1 MGRKRSSHTTGNKLA
16 AGAVLLFAV
25 VLLISRM
32 GLLDGVPG
40 GLPGARPAPP
50 EADKLCSDAVP
61 WREVWEEPE
70 AYSGK
75 TVAVTGTVAGAAFA
89 PGIEGKPTFLNIG
102 NPHPRTPRFELII
115 WEESR
120 PAFLDSLPAPP
131 ERLFVRRRVCAAGT
145 VRLHEGIPQIELR
158 DPVQIRVV
166 EE

>member
-1 MGRKRSSHTTGNKLA
+1 
-16 AGAVLLFAV
+16 
-25 VLLISRM
+25 M
-32 GLLDGVPG
+32 GLLD

-102 NPHPRTPRFELII
+102 NPHPRTPRFELSAGPGRKTVHLQLRRYRVA
-115 WEESR
+115 EGARLETRSEV
-120 PAFLDSLPAPP
+120 LSDSI
-131 ERLFVRRRVCAAGT
+131 V
-145 VRLHEGIPQIELR
+145 LR
-158 DPVQIRVV
+158 
-166 EE
+166 